1 MLSFQLGAY
10 PVSKKVQ
17 CFNVQTLRHSYLCN
31 LCFFCQTSDSSFRNE
46 FILPNRSGRCEFHI
60 FCRSAYFSFLCV
72 PLDLPQELNCL
83 WNWWLLTD
91 RRTRKTGLN
100 LAGLVLWA
108 TRTAGMAQKGQPHA
122 SLVMSSSVTPAFSSL
137 CASNLWYYKDL
148 AAVALLL
155 THFPCCGKKPWLG
168 VLCVNSPALKW

>member
-17 CFNVQTLRHSYLCN
+17 CFKVQTLSHSYLCN
-31 LCFFCQTSDSSFRNE
+31 LCFSSVRPVIHHSEMNSSSLTDLTDVNFTSFVGVR
-46 FILPNRSGRCEFHI
+46 I
-60 FCRSAYFSFLCV
+60 SFLCV
-72 PLDLPQELNCL
+72 HLDLSQELNCL
-83 WNWWLLTD
+83 WNWWLLTH
-91 RRTRKTGLN
+91 RRTQETGLN

-108 TRTAGMAQKGQPHA
+108 THTAGMAQKGQPHA

-137 CASNLWYYKDL
+137 CPSNLWYYKDL

-155 THFPCCGKKPWLG
+155 THFPCCGKKPWLC
-168 VLCVNSPALKW
+168 VLCVNSPCLMW